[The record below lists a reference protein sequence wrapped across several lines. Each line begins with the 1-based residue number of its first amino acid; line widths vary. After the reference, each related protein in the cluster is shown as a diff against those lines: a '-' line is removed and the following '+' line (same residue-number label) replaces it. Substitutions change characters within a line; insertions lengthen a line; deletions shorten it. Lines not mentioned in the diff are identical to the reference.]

1 LGDAREWG
9 AGSQAAC
16 LRGRQK
22 EKHPQSGRRR
32 GAIEFVSFINLVSR
46 EINCKIVYYG
56 AGLGGKTTNLQW
68 IYKNTAGPSAEPMIS
83 LTTEEDR
90 TLFFD
95 FVPLEIGK
103 IRGYHLRFHLYT
115 VCGQVRYEP
124 TRKLVLRGVDGLI
137 FVADSQEG
145 RMDGNLGALR
155 ELETNLRELG
165 RDPAAVPLVI
175 QLNKRDL
182 DNAIP
187 AEEMR
192 RVLVRGEEEVYEAI
206 ASEGVG
212 VFETLRGI
220 GKRVVED
227 VKQSLMPA
235 SKS

>member
-1 LGDAREWG
+1 M
-9 AGSQAAC
+9 
-16 LRGRQK
+16 
-22 EKHPQSGRRR
+22 
-32 GAIEFVSFINLVSR
+32 SFINPVSR

-68 IYKNTAGPSAEPMIS
+68 IYKNTAGQSAEPMIS

-145 RMDGNLGALR
+145 RMDDNLGALR
-155 ELETNLRELG
+155 ELETNLQEMG
-165 RDPAAVPLVI
+165 RDPIAVPLVI

-182 DNAIP
+182 DDAIP
-187 AEEMR
+187 AEEMK
-192 RVLVRGEEEVYEAI
+192 RVLARSGEEVFEAI

-220 GKRVVED
+220 GKRVVEG

>member
-1 LGDAREWG
+1 
-9 AGSQAAC
+9 
-16 LRGRQK
+16 
-22 EKHPQSGRRR
+22 
-32 GAIEFVSFINLVSR
+32 VSFINLVSR

>member
-1 LGDAREWG
+1 M
-9 AGSQAAC
+9 
-16 LRGRQK
+16 
-22 EKHPQSGRRR
+22 
-32 GAIEFVSFINLVSR
+32 SFINLVSR

>member
-1 LGDAREWG
+1 
-9 AGSQAAC
+9 
-16 LRGRQK
+16 
-22 EKHPQSGRRR
+22 
-32 GAIEFVSFINLVSR
+32 VSFINPVSR

-68 IYKNTAGPSAEPMIS
+68 IYKNTAADQSAEPMIS

-103 IRGYHLRFHLYT
+103 ILGYHLRFHLYT

-137 FVADSQEG
+137 FVADSQSG
-145 RMDGNLGALR
+145 RMEDNLAALSELEGNLS
-155 ELETNLRELG
+155 ELG
-165 RDPAAVPLVI
+165 RGPGAVPMVI

-182 DNAIP
+182 DDAMP
-187 AEEMR
+187 PEEMR
-192 RVLVRGEEEVYEAI
+192 NLLVHDETEVFEAI

-220 GKRVVED
+220 GKLVVEE
-227 VKQSLMPA
+227 VKRSLMPA

>member
-1 LGDAREWG
+1 M
-9 AGSQAAC
+9 
-16 LRGRQK
+16 
-22 EKHPQSGRRR
+22 
-32 GAIEFVSFINLVSR
+32 SFINPISR

-56 AGLGGKTTNLQW
+56 CGLGGKTTNLQW
-68 IYKNTAGPSAEPMIS
+68 IYKNTAGQSAEPMIS

-137 FVADSQEG
+137 FVADSQAG
-145 RMDGNLGALR
+145 RMDDNLGALR
-155 ELETNLRELG
+155 ELESNLSELG
-165 RDPAAVPLVI
+165 RDPARVPLVF

-182 DNAIP
+182 EDAVST
-187 AEEMR
+187 EEMKNL
-192 RVLVRGEEEVYEAI
+192 LVRAEEEVFEAI
-206 ASEGVG
+206 ASEGAG

-220 GKRVVED
+220 GKLVLEE
-227 VKQSLMPA
+227 VKQSLMPV
-235 SKS
+235 SKG

>member
-1 LGDAREWG
+1 M
-9 AGSQAAC
+9 
-16 LRGRQK
+16 
-22 EKHPQSGRRR
+22 
-32 GAIEFVSFINLVSR
+32 SFINAVSR

-68 IYKNTAGPSAEPMIS
+68 IYKNTAGQSAEPMIS

-103 IRGYHLRFHLYT
+103 ILGYHLRFHLYT

-137 FVADSQEG
+137 FVADSQAG
-145 RMDGNLGALR
+145 RMDDNLAALCELESNLR
-155 ELETNLRELG
+155 ELE
-165 RDPAAVPLVI
+165 RDPGAVPLVF

-182 DNAIP
+182 EDAMP
-187 AEEMR
+187 SEEMKN
-192 RVLVRGEEEVYEAI
+192 VLVPGEAEVFEAI

-220 GKRVVED
+220 GKLVVED
-227 VKQSLMPA
+227 VKQRLMPA
-235 SKS
+235 AKS

>member
-1 LGDAREWG
+1 MGDVASKTRP
-9 AGSQAAC
+9 AT
-16 LRGRQK
+16 RT
-22 EKHPQSGRRR
+22 P
-32 GAIEFVSFINLVSR
+32 EFVSFINPVSR

-68 IYKNTAGPSAEPMIS
+68 IYKSTAGQSAEPMIS

-145 RMDGNLGALR
+145 RMDENLGALR
-155 ELETNLRELG
+155 ELEGNLLELG
-165 RDPAAVPLVI
+165 RDPAVVPLVF

-182 DNAIP
+182 EDAMP
-187 AEEMR
+187 TEEMKSL
-192 RVLVRGEEEVYEAI
+192 LVQTEEEVFEAI

-220 GKRVVED
+220 GKLVVED
-227 VKQSLMPA
+227 VKRSLMPV

>member
-1 LGDAREWG
+1 M
-9 AGSQAAC
+9 
-16 LRGRQK
+16 
-22 EKHPQSGRRR
+22 
-32 GAIEFVSFINLVSR
+32 SFINPVSR

-68 IYKNTAGPSAEPMIS
+68 IYKNTAGQSAEPMIS

-145 RMDGNLGALR
+145 RMDENLNALR
-155 ELETNLRELG
+155 ELEKNLHELG
-165 RDPAAVPLVI
+165 RDPAVVPLVI

-182 DNAIP
+182 EDAIP
-187 AEEMR
+187 ADEMKGLLAR
-192 RVLVRGEEEVYEAI
+192 SEEEVFEAI

>member
-1 LGDAREWG
+1 
-9 AGSQAAC
+9 
-16 LRGRQK
+16 
-22 EKHPQSGRRR
+22 
-32 GAIEFVSFINLVSR
+32 VSFINPVSR

-68 IYKNTAGPSAEPMIS
+68 IYKNTAGQSAEPMIS

-145 RMDGNLGALR
+145 RMDENLNALR
-155 ELETNLRELG
+155 ELEKNLHELG
-165 RDPAAVPLVI
+165 RDPAVVPLVI

-182 DNAIP
+182 EDAIP
-187 AEEMR
+187 ADEMKGLLAR
-192 RVLVRGEEEVYEAI
+192 SEEEVFEAI

>member
-1 LGDAREWG
+1 MGDAREWG